1 MIVHLHGIL
10 RKLYGKNFVMQSTSA
25 ADAIEGLSRQLPDW
39 PRELRI
45 EVPGFDTEATL
56 RSETD
61 AKEIH
66 LVPSMFGGGA
76 KFAGIILGAAMVVL
90 GVILLATPFSAFGI
104 PLIISGGTMM
114 AMGVIQLFM
123 KAPSV
128 SKSNDPEASKY
139 LGINKNTAD
148 IGTFVTLAWGHIKL
162 YGHWISLQSDADK
175 LVHGVFPTTT
185 S

>member
-1 MIVHLHGIL
+1 MIVHLHGAL
-10 RKLYGKNFVMQSTSA
+10 RKQYGKSFVMSSNSA

-39 PRELRI
+39 PRDLHI
-45 EVPGFDTEATL
+45 DVPGFGSEELL
-56 RSETD
+56 RGKTD
-61 AKEIH
+61 VKEIH
-66 LVPSMFGGGA
+66 LVPAMFGGGA
-76 KFAGIILGAAMVVL
+76 KFMGIILGAAMVVL
-90 GVILLATPFSAFGI
+90 GVILLATPFGI

-139 LGINKNTAD
+139 LGINKNTAE
-148 IGTFVTLAWGHIKL
+148 IGTFIPLAWGRIKL
-162 YGHWISLQSDADK
+162 YGHWVSLQSDADK